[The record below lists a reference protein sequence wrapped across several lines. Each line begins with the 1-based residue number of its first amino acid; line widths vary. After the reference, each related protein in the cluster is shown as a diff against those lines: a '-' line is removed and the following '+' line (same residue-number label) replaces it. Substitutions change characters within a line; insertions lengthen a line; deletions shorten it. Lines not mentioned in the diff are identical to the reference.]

1 MAGNETSISTTMKV
15 NNNGGPQE
23 SRVNAVSLWCH
34 GIPEKIFQ
42 IIDKVFHTNSM
53 Q

>member
-15 NNNGGPQE
+15 NDIGGPQE

-34 GIPEKIFQ
+34 GTGTRRNIS
-42 IIDKVFHTNSM
+42 NN
-53 Q
+53 